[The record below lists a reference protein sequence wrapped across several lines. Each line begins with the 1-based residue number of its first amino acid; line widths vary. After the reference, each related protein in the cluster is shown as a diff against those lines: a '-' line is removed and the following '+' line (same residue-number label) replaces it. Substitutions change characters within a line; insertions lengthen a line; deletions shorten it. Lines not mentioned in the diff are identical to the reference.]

1 MKNII
6 AAAIMA
12 SMALSTT
19 AQAGSLV
26 YTPEQAPIIVEEA
39 PMGSSGAWIIP
50 LIAIGLICVAIC
62 GGDDNGNGQT
72 GNGQIDNGGGQPTD
86 IPLQPV
92 NAG

>member
-12 SMALSTT
+12 SMAFATT

-26 YTPEQAPIIVEEA
+26 YTPEQAPVIVEEA

-50 LIAIGLICVAIC
+50 LIAIGLICIAIC
-62 GGDDNGNGQT
+62 GGGDDENGNQ
-72 GNGQIDNGGGQPTD
+72 QIPT
-86 IPLQPV
+86 QG
-92 NAG
+92 AAAAS

>member
-12 SMALSTT
+12 SMALATT

-26 YTPEQAPIIVEEA
+26 YEPEQAPIMVEEEA

-50 LIAIGLICVAIC
+50 LIAIGIICLAIC
-62 GGDDNGNGQT
+62 GGDDDEE
-72 GNGQIDNGGGQPTD
+72 DN
-86 IPLQPV
+86 LQPV
-92 NAG
+92 